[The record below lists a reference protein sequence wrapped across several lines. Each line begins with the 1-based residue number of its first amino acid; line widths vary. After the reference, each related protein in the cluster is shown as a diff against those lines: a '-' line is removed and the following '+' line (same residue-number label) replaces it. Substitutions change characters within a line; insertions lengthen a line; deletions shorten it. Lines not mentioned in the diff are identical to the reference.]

1 MKATKLLFTLL
12 MFILPALAYSEQAS
26 GTNEI
31 PVSGKTEI
39 SKGPSRVPAAP
50 AVEATQTGDLIN
62 IYFLNDLGNVTITIP
77 SETRETVYQH
87 TAPTGYGASELIDT
101 SDFAE
106 GSYLIT
112 FTNATGLFLHGEFQI

>member
-50 AVEATQTGDLIN
+50 AVEATQTG
-62 IYFLNDLGNVTITIP
+62 
-77 SETRETVYQH
+77 ETVYQH